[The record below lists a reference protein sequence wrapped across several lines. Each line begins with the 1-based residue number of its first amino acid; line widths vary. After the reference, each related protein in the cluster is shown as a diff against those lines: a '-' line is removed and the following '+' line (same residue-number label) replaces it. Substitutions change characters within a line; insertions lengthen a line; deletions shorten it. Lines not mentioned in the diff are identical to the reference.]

1 ERSWPVDH
9 HQLYLLHRFDAAA
22 RDVVSGKLPAA
33 PCRYRAPR
41 DWAVAHARCAQV
53 CRPVQ
58 LLVPAFTL
66 AALAGT
72 RCSRP
77 QSAVRAGG
85 LRAHSGSLGGEI
97 NMPNNYIKLDPA
109 TFDPWKVQPITHTLA
124 DHPLLRIEALAELG
138 RRLESRKQVR
148 THNTDAT
155 AGTVFANAPDLHPNT
170 RPAEETLS
178 QIAQAKAWI
187 SLLFVHTDEIYH
199 QLVEDI
205 FTGLNAVVERRDPG
219 MSHRGAWI
227 FVSSPKAVTPYH
239 IDHVHTFILQI
250 LGRKKYYT
258 WDPFDRVVVPEKVL
272 EDFHGHYSRDRVTWD
287 ESFRARATPYDLE
300 PGKGV
305 YTPSTT
311 PHMVENGDGP
321 SITVSIS

>member
-1 ERSWPVDH
+1 MS
-9 HQLYLLHRFDAAA
+9 
-22 RDVVSGKLPAA
+22 
-33 PCRYRAPR
+33 
-41 DWAVAHARCAQV
+41 
-53 CRPVQ
+53 
-58 LLVPAFTL
+58 
-66 AALAGT
+66 
-72 RCSRP
+72 
-77 QSAVRAGG
+77 
-85 LRAHSGSLGGEI
+85 
-97 NMPNNYIKLDPA
+97 NNYIQLDSA
-109 TFDPWKVQPITHTLA
+109 AFDPWKVQPITHSLT

-138 RRLESRKQVR
+138 QRLESRKQVR

-155 AGTVFANAPDLHPNT
+155 AGTAFANAPDLHPNT

-178 QIAQAKAWI
+178 QIAQAKAWM

-321 SITVSIS
+321 SITVSISYYTSSSRRRETLYKGNCKLRGFGMSPRPIGNSAAVDAVKFAAFSSYDFVHSKVRRAFGRSVRDNMVPYAPPVNY